1 MMDPPFPAPSSIPR
15 TPADDR
21 GFYRSPQRVAL
32 LSFFAPVTYE
42 LWWLWQLFQFT
53 RREQFPRARA
63 FWWLLVPFYNFYV
76 IYHQLDDVKK
86 ALESQASS
94 IRFSS
99 AGATWLIIL
108 ATVISNV
115 SSRLSG
121 PTELIVFAVG
131 GALLAAAAY
140 LTQQTA
146 NSYQEVRYPGRPPQG
161 MTAGEWIATGLG
173 VAFLLLVILG
183 SFQPV

>member
-1 MMDPPFPAPSSIPR
+1 MDPPFPAPSPTPR
-15 TPADDR
+15 TAADDR

-53 RREQFPRARA
+53 NRERFPRARA

-76 IYHQLDDVKK
+76 LYQQLDDLKK
-86 ALESQASS
+86 ALESHASS

-99 AGATWLIIL
+99 AGVIWLFIL
-108 ATVISNV
+108 ATVIINV
-115 SSRLSG
+115 SSRFSG
-121 PTELIVFAVG
+121 LADLTLFAG
-131 GALLAAAAY
+131 GSVLLAAGAVLAHPAGNRFPE
-140 LTQQTA
+140 L
-146 NSYQEVRYPGRPPQG
+146 RYPGRPLQG
-161 MTAGEWIATGLG
+161 MTAGEWIATGIG

>member
-1 MMDPPFPAPSSIPR
+1 MDPPFPAPSSTPR
-15 TPADDR
+15 TAAEDR
-21 GFYRSPQRVAL
+21 GFYRSPQRVAV

-53 RREQFPRARA
+53 GREQFPRTRA

-76 IYHQLDDVKK
+76 IYQQLDDLKK
-86 ALESQASS
+86 ALESHTSS

-99 AGATWLIIL
+99 AGVTWLLIV
-108 ATVISNV
+108 ATVIINASN
-115 SSRLSG
+115 RLTG
-121 PTELIVFAVG
+121 PAELLVFAFG
-131 GALLAAAAY
+131 GVLLAAAA
-140 LTQQTA
+140 LLVQQAA
-146 NSYQEVRYPGRPPQG
+146 NSYQELRYPGRPPQG
-161 MTAGEWIATGLG
+161 MTAGEWIATGIG

>member
-1 MMDPPFPAPSSIPR
+1 MQPPFPGPPPV
-15 TPADDR
+15 TPERDR

-32 LSFFAPVTYE
+32 LSFFAPFIYE

-76 IYHQLDDVKK
+76 VYQQLDDLKK
-86 ALESQASS
+86 ALASHASS

-99 AGATWLIIL
+99 AGVIWLFIF

-115 SSRLSG
+115 SNRLSG
-121 PTELIVFAVG
+121 PAELLVFAVG
-131 GALLAAAAY
+131 GVLLAVAALLV
-140 LTQQTA
+140 QQAA
-146 NSYQEVRYPGRPPQG
+146 NSYQELRYPGRPPQG
-161 MTAGEWIATGLG
+161 MTAGEWIATGIG

-183 SFQPV
+183 SFRPV

>member
-1 MMDPPFPAPSSIPR
+1 MDPPFPAPSSTPP

-32 LSFFAPVTYE
+32 LSFFAPFIYE

-76 IYHQLDDVKK
+76 VYQQLDDLKK
-86 ALESQASS
+86 ALASHASS

-99 AGATWLIIL
+99 AGVIWLFIFATI
-108 ATVISNV
+108 ISNA
-115 SSRLSG
+115 SSRFSG
-121 PTELIVFAVG
+121 PTELIAFAVG
-131 GALLAAAAY
+131 GGLLAAAAF
-140 LTQQTA
+140 LTQQAA
-146 NSYQEVRYPGRPPQG
+146 NGYQELRYPGRPLQG
-161 MTAGEWIATGLG
+161 MTTGEWIATGLG
-173 VAFLLLVILG
+173 VAVLLLVILG
-183 SFQPV
+183 SFQPA